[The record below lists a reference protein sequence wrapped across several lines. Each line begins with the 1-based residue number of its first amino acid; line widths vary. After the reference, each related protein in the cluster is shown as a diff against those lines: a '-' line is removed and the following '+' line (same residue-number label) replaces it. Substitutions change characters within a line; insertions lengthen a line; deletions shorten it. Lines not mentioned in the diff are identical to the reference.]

1 MEKACQAS
9 QSAENSHAQELLL
22 SSIMDMG
29 ELLLTS
35 GAEILRVEDT
45 LSRLCRAYGFCRV
58 DVFTITSSIVL
69 TVHHADGRVFTQTR
83 RIVSRNTD
91 LAQVARVNALSRQ
104 LCAAPLPAQQVQQR
118 LQEIRQKKGVPAWL
132 QLLMYGALSSI
143 FSIFFGGTVFDGVAA
158 WISGLFMYASLSF
171 AQRLH
176 LNSILQSALVS
187 AFTGLVAIG
196 LVRLGIG
203 SSPQSII
210 IGNIMLLIPGVA
222 FTTSLRDLINGD
234 TISGLLGLV
243 EAVVKAMAIAMGFAG
258 VLLLVGG

>member
-1 MEKACQAS
+1 MEQNCQVLPC
-9 QSAENSHAQELLL
+9 AENDHTQQLLL

-35 GAEILRVEDT
+35 GAEVLRVEDT
-45 LSRLCRAYGFCRV
+45 LTRLCCAYGFKRA

-69 TVHHADGRVFTQTR
+69 TVHHDDGRVFTQTR
-83 RIVSRNTD
+83 RITNRDTNLQCV
-91 LAQVARVNALSRQ
+91 AQVNALSRR
-104 LCAAPLPAQQVQQR
+104 LCAAPLPAKQVQEH
-118 LQEIRQKKGVPAWL
+118 LQQIRQEKGVPTWM
-132 QLLMYGALSSI
+132 QLVAYAAISGI
-143 FSIFFGGTVFDGVAA
+143 FSIFFGGTIYDCVAA
-158 WISGLFMYASLSF
+158 CISGLFMFTALRF

-176 LNSILQSALVS
+176 LNSIFQYALVS

-203 SSPQSII
+203 NSAESIT

-234 TISGLLGLV
+234 TISGILGLA
-243 EAVVKAMAIAMGFAG
+243 EAVIKAMAIAIGFAV
-258 VLLLVGG
+258 VLLLIGG